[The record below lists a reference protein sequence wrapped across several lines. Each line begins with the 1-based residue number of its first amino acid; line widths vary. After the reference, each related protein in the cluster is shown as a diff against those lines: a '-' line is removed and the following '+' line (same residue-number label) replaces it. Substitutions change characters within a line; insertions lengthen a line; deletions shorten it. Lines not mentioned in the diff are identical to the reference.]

1 MPRRKQRNPGGRPPK
16 FNVSTVLAIVAA
28 VGQGKPRDEAAKGA
42 GVGASTL
49 YRWVQSGKAGD
60 PAFVPLVDALRQAD
74 QARLDGSLARDYAR
88 LVLRSAL

>member
-1 MPRRKQRNPGGRPPK
+1 MPTRKHRNPGGRPSK
-16 FNVSTVLAIVAA
+16 FDVGTALAIVAG
-28 VGQGKPRDEAAKGA
+28 VRQGKPRDEAAKRA

-74 QARLDGSLARDYAR
+74 RARLDSSLARDYAR
-88 LVLRSAL
+88 LVLRSVL